1 MPTVPYNPVAQ
12 ASQMIATPNQR
23 VDTPVEAFGG
33 ATAQA
38 LQHLGSVGQEVGNEI
53 YARAKALQ
61 DLQNDQEASNADTD
75 YMIRSAQLHADYG
88 SLQGEAK
95 VKAYPDYIK
104 NLQTMREEIGGSISN
119 PMAKKM
125 YDKPS
130 RSFMAREIFNG
141 AGQAASAQKQAALG
155 SAQARVDAF
164 RKTITNPSDDV
175 GFESRLQGTLGEI
188 EKQGEIAG
196 WGADELS
203 NRKGE
208 AASKLWAERID
219 VLARTSPFQAQKMLE
234 QAQSS
239 GRLRSDDFKQVE
251 AKVRQSLHTTGA
263 RNISEAVN
271 SGWAPYMTQ
280 TDMDRAKGV
289 EPTLLSVV
297 KEAQRAHPELQFTI
311 GGKGGKRDQVEQDRL
326 YAQGRT
332 APGPVVTWTRDSD
345 HLRGIAVDLEPVR
358 GTPAQVEAAMRE
370 ASEKL
375 GIPLADVAKLRAK
388 GDMGHFALPKEYNT
402 AQAPKVPE
410 EPLDSRVER
419 ASAWAR
425 QQAPDD
431 TTFDDYVRQRTM
443 TEFNQGKQI
452 KRDQEFRATNTL
464 DGAIV
469 GNFGK
474 GNLPTTIEEL
484 KAQSP
489 EVAQA
494 WDSLDE
500 SKQRRYLSYLA
511 KNAKGDASW
520 TNDSLRKYQ
529 QIKGLANADP
539 SEFLAMD
546 VVGENLPNSAKRELV
561 NLQQRLKANAEG
573 DPRVRQ
579 AMQLLL
585 PLLGPAGLGRRT
597 EDNKDQYD
605 QFVGALQDQI
615 SDFTKENKKAPKA
628 DDINKMGAQL
638 LQQQS
643 DANKWSFGF
652 LNRTSPMYSI
662 PAPEDDVER
671 IKNLPAWK
679 QLGIEPTEQ
688 QINRVYTRER
698 FQKLYGGAV
707 KKPAEGDGP
716 QVPRR

>member
-1 MPTVPYNPVAQ
+1 MPTVPYNPVVQ
-12 ASQMIATPNQR
+12 PSQMIATPNAS
-23 VDTPVEAFGG
+23 VNTPVEAFGG

-38 LQHLGSVGQEVGNEI
+38 LQHLGAVGQEVGNEI
-53 YARAKALQ
+53 YARAKALK
-61 DLQNDQEASNADTD
+61 DLENDQEATNADTD
-75 YMIRSAQLHADYG
+75 YMLRSAEMHAEYG

-95 VKAYPDYIK
+95 AKAFPDYIK
-104 NLQTMREEIGGSISN
+104 NLQTLREEIGGSISN
-119 PMAKKM
+119 PMAKRM

-141 AGQAASAQKQAALG
+141 AGQAASAQKSAAMG

-188 EKQGEIAG
+188 DKQGELAG
-196 WGADELS
+196 WGQEELA

-219 VLARTSPFQAQKMLE
+219 VLSRTAPFQAQKMLE
-234 QAQSS
+234 QAQGS
-239 GRLRSDDFKQVE
+239 GRLRSDDFKAAD

-271 SGWAPYMTQ
+271 AGWAPYMTQ
-280 TDMDRAKGV
+280 TDVDRTKGV
-289 EPTLLSVV
+289 EPALLSVV
-297 KEAQRAHPELQFTI
+297 KEAQRAHPEIQFTI
-311 GGKGGKRDQVEQDRL
+311 GGQGGKRDQAQQDRL

-345 HLRGIAVDLEPVR
+345 HLRGGAIDLEPVR
-358 GTPAQVEAAMRE
+358 GTSVQVDAAMRE

-375 GIPLADVAKLRAK
+375 GIPLGPSLGAK
-388 GDMGHFALPKEYNT
+388 DPGHFALPREYN
-402 AQAPKVPE
+402 AASAPKVPE

-443 TEFNQGKQI
+443 TEFNQAKSI
-452 KRDQEFRATNTL
+452 KRDGEFRAQNTL

-469 GNFGK
+469 GAFGK

-484 KAQSP
+484 KASSP
-489 EVAQA
+489 DVAAA

-500 SKQRRYLSYLA
+500 SKQRKYLSYLA
-511 KNAKGDASW
+511 KNAKGETSW
-520 TNDSLRKYQ
+520 TQEGLKRYQ
-529 QIKGLANADP
+529 QLKGLANADP
-539 SEFLAMD
+539 NEFLALD
-546 VVGENLPNSAKRELV
+546 AVGENLPNSAKRELI

-579 AMQLLL
+579 AMQILL
-585 PLLGPAGLGRRT
+585 PFLGPADLARRT
-597 EDNKDQYD
+597 DANKDQYD
-605 QFVGALQDQI
+605 QFVGALQDQL
-615 SDFTKENKKAPKA
+615 SEFTKENKKAPKA
-628 DDINKMGAQL
+628 EDIQKMGAQL
-638 LQQQS
+638 LQQQT

-652 LNRTSPMYSI
+652 MNRTSPMYMI

-671 IKNLPAWK
+671 IKALPAWG
-679 QLGIEPTEQ
+679 QLGITPTEQ

-698 FQKLYGGAV
+698 FQKLYGGAA
-707 KKPAEGDGP
+707 KKPDGP
-716 QVPRR
+716 EVPRR